1 MDSAPRR
8 VADAWHGTFRGSQ
21 HTRAGNRN
29 EPKIMASMKKE
40 CYVLSLFDAGLA
52 ESKTHRWLATSPDGI
67 GALDMQDLVNHLDSK
82 FHPAVAP
89 LRSSRGGVH
98 VVFEYKTFA
107 AANTTKYEQLVAAH
121 GTDKQWLACSV
132 NSDDFKKFVPN
143 VGYRRQ
149 LVHALATFGLP
160 GIVFV
165 AATERGGNPIISKT
179 LVVAEAATI
188 ERHVREL
195 EVLAVELMG
204 WVHDGPDAQAPNW
217 MAIDVAQLL
226 ESHQSVWWSTRMVV
240 LESGPMH
247 PIETMRLSL
256 VAMYNKYVRVRA
268 WRCMAFQVTLLC
280 CLQYH
285 GRSRRVR
292 LRREYGPCAARAC
305 IGQLPAATDVLT
317 VAHASEQRI
326 GAVAPRDAGA
336 GPRRLAGPAQVHS
349 ASARRWYIHGVY
361 CRYRTPAADAR
372 WQAAHAGGGGGTA
385 GGHRWRWVVVD

>member
-1 MDSAPRR
+1 MKNVRFLTAGQRCWDWHACRRGHVTASVASRFRSLCTHIAKCEPDSVTLRRLVDSAPRR

-240 LESGPMH
+240 LE
-247 PIETMRLSL
+247 
-256 VAMYNKYVRVRA
+256 
-268 WRCMAFQVTLLC
+268 
-280 CLQYH
+280 
-285 GRSRRVR
+285 
-292 LRREYGPCAARAC
+292 
-305 IGQLPAATDVLT
+305 
-317 VAHASEQRI
+317 
-326 GAVAPRDAGA
+326 
-336 GPRRLAGPAQVHS
+336 
-349 ASARRWYIHGVY
+349 
-361 CRYRTPAADAR
+361 
-372 WQAAHAGGGGGTA
+372 
-385 GGHRWRWVVVD
+385 